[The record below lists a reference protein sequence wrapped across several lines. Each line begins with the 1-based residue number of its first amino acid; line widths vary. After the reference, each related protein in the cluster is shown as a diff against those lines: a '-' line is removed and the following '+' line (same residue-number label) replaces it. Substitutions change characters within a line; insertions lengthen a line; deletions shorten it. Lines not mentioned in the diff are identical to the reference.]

1 MFHDHKKEYM
11 QILENVMERGAF
23 IMQKDLS
30 EFEESL
36 ASYLG
41 VRHAVGV
48 ADGTIALKIS
58 LILAG
63 IGDGDEVIIPSHTFI
78 ATASAVNQIGGIPVL
93 CDCLS
98 DSMIDIESAK
108 NVVTSKTKAIMP
120 VQLNGRTAEMDDV
133 MIFADAHGLKIVEDS
148 CQALG
153 AKYKDRYAGTFGVA
167 GSFSF
172 YPAKTLGCFGDGGA
186 LVLDDDENADHAR
199 MLRDH
204 GRDADGIVRCF
215 GVNGRLDNIQAAI
228 LSAKLKRY
236 DKSLQKRRHLAKI
249 YNDRL
254 GGLGELILPP
264 GPNADNSRYDIYQNY
279 EIQAESREGLRKA
292 LSNSGVGTILQ
303 WGGRMIH
310 QFGDLNLRS
319 HSPYADKMSKRFML
333 LPMHPWLEADDI
345 DYVCDTIEQYYK

>member
-1 MFHDHKKEYM
+1 MFNDHKQEYM
-11 QILENVMERGAF
+11 QILEDVMSRGAF
-23 IMQKDLS
+23 IMQKELIN
-30 EFEESL
+30 FEADL

-41 VRHAVGV
+41 VGHAIGV

-63 IGDGDEVIIPSHTFI
+63 VGDGDEVIVPSHTFI
-78 ATASAVNQIGGIPVL
+78 ATASAVNQIGATPIL
-93 CDCLS
+93 CDCLP

-108 NVVTSKTKAIMP
+108 KVVTSKTKAIMP

-133 MIFADAHGLKIVEDS
+133 IAFANEHGLKIVEDS

-153 AKYKDRYAGTFGVA
+153 SKYKGRFAGTFGVA

-186 LVLDDDENADHAR
+186 LVLDDADNAARAR

-204 GRDADGIVRCF
+204 GRDADGVVRCF
-215 GVNGRLDNIQAAI
+215 GINGRLDNMQAAI
-228 LSAKLKRY
+228 LAAKLKRY
-236 DKSLQKRRHLAKI
+236 DSNLEKRRMLANI

-254 GGLGELILPP
+254 ADIEGLILPP
-264 GPNADNSRYDIYQNY
+264 GPNADNSRYDIFQNY
-279 EIQAESREGLRKA
+279 EIQADNRDALRSA
-292 LSNSGVGTILQ
+292 LAEAGIGTILQ
-303 WGGRMIH
+303 WGGSMIH
-310 QFGDLNLRS
+310 QFAELQLRG
-319 HSPYADKMSKRFML
+319 HTPYAEEMSKRFML

-345 DYVCDTIEQYYK
+345 NYICDEIAAFYE